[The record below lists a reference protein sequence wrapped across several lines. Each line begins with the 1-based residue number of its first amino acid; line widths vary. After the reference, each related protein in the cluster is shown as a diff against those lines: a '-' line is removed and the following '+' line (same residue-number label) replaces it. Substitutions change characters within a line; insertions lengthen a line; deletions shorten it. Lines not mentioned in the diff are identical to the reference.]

1 MVVADVEPLGL
12 LVLVRLYQLVR
23 QVLVSHIFTHLN
35 TSPSD
40 YSWVIGTQLWLHQE
54 ELPEQNPVGLDSHK
68 RLTKVYKI
76 RDVEN
81 TVGIQIQVLD
91 AVVPEKTFE

>member
-1 MVVADVEPLGL
+1 MACALVVPARLRQLRMLVADVEPLGL

-54 ELPEQNPVGLDSHK
+54 ELPE
-68 RLTKVYKI
+68 
-76 RDVEN
+76 
-81 TVGIQIQVLD
+81 
-91 AVVPEKTFE
+91 